1 MNKNLYVSPQEYG
14 YVKLG
19 AAIVYKAVEDYKFA
33 DNSDLGLMV
42 KKDVVDFIRSPYFR
56 LLTNIDPEYLLRTL
70 GHDDSIFKKKKKK
83 AHLRNTQS
91 MTELINELAKKY
103 DRHPRTIYRMIDDG
117 RIKIQEVI

>member
-33 DNSDLGLMV
+33 DDSDLGLIV
-42 KKDVVDFIRSPYFR
+42 KKDVVDFIRSPFFR
-56 LLTNIDPEYLLRTL
+56 LLTKIDPDYLLKTL
-70 GHDDSIFKKKKKK
+70 GHDDNIFKKKKKVHIK
-83 AHLRNTQS
+83 NTQS
-91 MTELINELAKKY
+91 MTELINKLAKKY